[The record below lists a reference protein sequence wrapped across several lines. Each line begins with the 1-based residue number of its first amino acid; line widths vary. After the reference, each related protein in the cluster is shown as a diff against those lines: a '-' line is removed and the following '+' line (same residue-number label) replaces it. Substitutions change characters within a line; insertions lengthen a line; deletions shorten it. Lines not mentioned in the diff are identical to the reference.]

1 MKAATRELGAAI
13 PIGPERA
20 GRRRRPGLWSYV
32 MHGDAWTVLATP
44 VIYSTLVPFVVLDAW
59 ISLYQAICFRLWG
72 LCPVRRRDYF
82 VIDRHTLG
90 YLNAVERLNCL
101 FCGYANGLIGYVREI
116 AARTEQYWC
125 PIKHA
130 RRIRHAHGRYASF
143 APYGDA
149 ERYDR
154 DLPALRRALKR

>member
-1 MKAATRELGAAI
+1 VKAESRELGAAI
-13 PIGPERA
+13 RIRA
-20 GRRRRPGLWSYV
+20 APAGRRRPGLWPFL

-44 VIYSTLVPFVVLDAW
+44 VTYSALVPFAVLDAW

-72 LCPVRRRDYF
+72 LRPVRRRDYF

-90 YLNAVERLNCL
+90 YLNAIERLNCL
-101 FCGYANGLIGYVREI
+101 FCSYANGLIGYVREI
-116 AARTEQYWC
+116 TARTEQYWC

-130 RRIRHAHGRYASF
+130 RRVRHPHGRYASF
-143 APYGDA
+143 VPYGDA

-154 DLPALRRALKR
+154 DLPTLRRALKR